1 MKKIFFLIAFTIA
14 ITNVFADTPLTETN
28 FYKAYLDVSMVQQA
42 LKSNGRLSHEMILY
56 LANDTNALDIK
67 LAIINALGWNH
78 KGHNNSKLYLNYVV
92 KTKKY
97 KGEAKSITFKW
108 FATSDELICYAYLL
122 SLDHYFDVV
131 DANEIAKLA
140 LKKSPN
146 SYAVN
151 MIANLIKAQG
161 LYLLDEECYS
171 FKLFNTL
178 KTNTLLKMDMRK
190 DINKYIFEYMDS
202 IGANCKYY
210 FQ

>member
-1 MKKIFFLIAFTIA
+1 MKKIFFLIAFTIISVA
-14 ITNVFADTPLTETN
+14 NVIADSPLTETN
-28 FYKAYLDVSMVQQA
+28 FYKAYLDVPMVQQA
-42 LKSNGRLSHEMILY
+42 LKSKGRLSHEMILY

-78 KGHNNSKLYLNYVV
+78 KGRGNSSSYLNYVV

-108 FATSDELICYAYLL
+108 FATSDELTCYSYLL
-122 SLDHYFDVV
+122 SMDNYFDIIN
-131 DANEIAKLA
+131 ANEIAQLA

-151 MIANLIKAQG
+151 MIACLIKSQG
-161 LYLLDEECYS
+161 LFLLGEECYS

-178 KTNTLLKMDMRK
+178 KTNNQLKMDMRN
-190 DINKYIFEYMDS
+190 DAEKYLFEYMNS
-202 IGANCKYY
+202 IGTNCK
-210 FQ
+210 

>member
-1 MKKIFFLIAFTIA
+1 MKKIYFLIVFTIA

-28 FYKAYLDVSMVQQA
+28 FYKAYLDVPMIQQA
-42 LKSNGRLSHEMILY
+42 LKSKGRLTHDMVFY

-67 LAIINALGWNH
+67 IAIINALGWNH
-78 KGHNNSKLYLNYVV
+78 KGRGNSSSYLNYVV

-122 SLDHYFDVV
+122 SLDNYFDVV
-131 DANEIAKLA
+131 YANEIAQLA

-161 LYLLDEECYS
+161 LYLLGENCYAY
-171 FKLFNTL
+171 KLFNEL
-178 KTNTLLKMDMRK
+178 KTNSPLKIDMRN
-190 DINKYIFEYMDS
+190 DAEKYIFEYMNS
-202 IGANCKYY
+202 IGANCK
-210 FQ
+210 

>member
-1 MKKIFFLIAFTIA
+1 MKKIYFLIVLTIS
-14 ITNVFADTPLTETN
+14 ITNVFADSPLTSTN
-28 FYKAYLDVSMVQQA
+28 FFKAYLDVTLVQQA
-42 LKSNGRLSHEMILY
+42 LKSNGRLSYEMILY

-78 KGHNNSKLYLNYVV
+78 KGRGNSSSYLNYVV

-108 FATSDELICYAYLL
+108 FATSDELIFYAYLL
-122 SLDHYFDVV
+122 SLDNYFDVV
-131 DANEIAKLA
+131 DANEIAQLA

-151 MIANLIKAQG
+151 MIACLIKSQG
-161 LYLLDEECYS
+161 LFLLGEECYS

-178 KTNTLLKMDMRK
+178 KTNNQLKMDMRN
-190 DINKYIFEYMDS
+190 DAEKYLFEYMNS
-202 IGANCKYY
+202 IGANCK
-210 FQ
+210 